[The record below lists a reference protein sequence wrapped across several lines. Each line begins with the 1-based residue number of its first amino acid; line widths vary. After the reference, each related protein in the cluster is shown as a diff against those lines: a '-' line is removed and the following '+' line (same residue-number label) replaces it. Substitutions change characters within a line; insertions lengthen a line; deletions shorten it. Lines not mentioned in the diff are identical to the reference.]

1 MMGTV
6 TIIVR
11 SLRAWG
17 CSFGAMITVVPRKRK
32 LLLSKNK
39 IGGRLG
45 HWNYISKVELH
56 ISQWPGTGQLQ

>member
-45 HWNYISKVELH
+45 H
-56 ISQWPGTGQLQ
+56 